1 MLKTAYEEYFKGNI
15 LYAQNLV
22 ICVVEVEKD
31 SIKKIT
37 PFYYK
42 SSFPEK
48 LEEQNLEGLIEYI
61 STTKK

>member
-1 MLKTAYEEYFKGNI
+1 MLKIAYEDYFKGNV

-42 SSFPEK
+42 SSLKEDLAK
-48 LEEQNLEGLIEYI
+48 KNLEDLIEHI